1 MLDVVIYGKIII
13 DDINRGDGSVA
24 RGLLGG
30 GGPQAAFGARLWND
44 SVGLLSRA
52 GADLAG
58 EHRSALAARGVNLTG
73 VAYYEDAA
81 TLRARPIL
89 DGWHLP
95 QPPAT
100 PDRETQD
107 RETQD
112 REAQDREAQDRE
124 AQDRE
129 AQDREAQD
137 REAQDREAQEAAGP
151 ESWAH
156 LLSRPLDLPATHR
169 RPRVIHLIT
178 EYADEPMV
186 ATALAMRA
194 RGALLSLEPLID
206 VNGWTN
212 REQIV
217 ALLPQVDMV
226 TPDWPSA
233 SGIAGTDDPR
243 RVLAHWSRL
252 GPGLVAVRHDEHGS
266 YVWSRHDDR
275 SWHIPAVAVRV
286 TDPTGAGNSYGG
298 GLCAGWLRS
307 GNAVQAGAFAAVSA
321 SFMLEH
327 VGMPSTPE
335 QYRAVAQRR
344 LQAVEPT
351 VRPL

>member
-13 DDINRGDGSVA
+13 DDIRRDDGSIA

-58 EHRSALAARGVNLTG
+58 EHRSALAALGVNLNG
-73 VAYYEDAA
+73 VVYYEDAA
-81 TLRARPIL
+81 TMRARRIL
-89 DGWHLP
+89 DGWRVP

-100 PDRETQD
+100 P
-107 RETQD
+107 
-112 REAQDREAQDRE
+112 
-124 AQDRE
+124 
-129 AQDREAQD
+129 D
-137 REAQDREAQEAAGP
+137 REAQDREAQEEAAEP
-151 ESWAH
+151 ANWAR

-169 RPRVIHLIT
+169 RPRVVHLIT

-206 VNGWTN
+206 ASGWTN

-243 RVLAHWSRL
+243 RVLEYWSRL

-275 SWHIPAVAVRV
+275 SWHIPAVAVQV

-298 GLCAGWLRS
+298 GLCAGWLRGRNS
-307 GNAVQAGAFAAVSA
+307 ARAGALAAVSA
-321 SFMLEH
+321 SFMIEH
-327 VGMPSTPE
+327 VGMPSAPE
-335 QYRAVAQRR
+335 RYQAVAQRR
-344 LQAVEPT
+344 LHAIQPAIA
-351 VRPL
+351 PL

>member
-13 DDINRGDGSVA
+13 DDIRRDDGSIA

-58 EHRSALAARGVNLTG
+58 EHRSALAALDVNLNG

-81 TLRARPIL
+81 TLRARPVL
-89 DGWHLP
+89 DGWAVP
-95 QPPAT
+95 QSPAT
-100 PDRETQD
+100 PAGEAQG
-107 RETQD
+107 
-112 REAQDREAQDRE
+112 REAQDGAE
-124 AQDRE
+124 
-129 AQDREAQD
+129 
-137 REAQDREAQEAAGP
+137 P
-151 ESWAH
+151 ESWAR

-169 RPRVIHLIT
+169 NPRVVHLIT

-186 ATALAMRA
+186 AAALAMRA

-212 REQIV
+212 RQQIV

-243 RVLAHWSRL
+243 RVLEYWSRL

-266 YVWSRHDDR
+266 YIWSRHDDR

-307 GNAVQAGAFAAVSA
+307 GNAVQAGALAAVSA

-335 QYRAVAQRR
+335 QYRTAAQRR
-344 LQAVEPT
+344 LKAIEPT
-351 VRPL
+351 ITPL